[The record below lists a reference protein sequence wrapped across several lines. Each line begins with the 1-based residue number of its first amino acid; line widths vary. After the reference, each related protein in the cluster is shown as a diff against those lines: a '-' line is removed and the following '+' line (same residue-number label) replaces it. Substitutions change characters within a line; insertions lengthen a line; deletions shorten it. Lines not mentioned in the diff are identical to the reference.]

1 MYEKCITC
9 SRIGQSCVPNLMR
22 LPFPD
27 LIQWCNKRQKYIG
40 WTNQHLADDSKV
52 PVGTINRIKA
62 GDYLDCKYSTIR
74 NIVIALIGGTSDEF
88 PCNAQVEKEL
98 HQMEELEKQAAK
110 LASIEKE
117 NEALENRLDHIDEL
131 HRNEIRIIKTKYQ
144 EQIDYLLAEVQRLR
158 SDCESWRSE
167 NERKAKIIDTLLS
180 KNKII

>member
-9 SRIGQSCVPNLMR
+9 DRIGQSCVPNLMR

-98 HQMEELEKQAAK
+98 QQMEELEKQAAK
-110 LASIEKE
+110 LASIENE
-117 NEALENRLDHIDEL
+117 NEALKNRLEHIDEL
-131 HRNEIRIIKTKYQ
+131 HRNDIRAVKAEYQ
-144 EQIDYLLAEVQRLR
+144 EQKKEYMEQIAFLKEQL
-158 SDCESWRSE
+158 
-167 NERKAKIIDTLLS
+167 KAWQS
-180 KNKII
+180 R